1 MFRPPCLLGIGTVP
15 WFLRTLSFRKT
26 PGSLERTSVS
36 CFLFLEAAI
45 SDLPDRLLDPT
56 LQALS
61 PGWSGNGDA
70 GSGGGGKNPT
80 GASILISRP
89 TLSPITSTWYSSL
102 APVTFCL
109 CRSPDSH
116 LPSGSPQDPQTRRLS
131 HGCFREPCSREVLP
145 FSHLPNQFSFLPGA
159 LAPPPLFAC
168 V

>member
-1 MFRPPCLLGIGTVP
+1 MVPQNSVFSENSGVLGADIRLLFPLLRSCYFR
-15 WFLRTLSFRKT
+15 S
-26 PGSLERTSVS
+26 SV
-36 CFLFLEAAI
+36 
-45 SDLPDRLLDPT
+45 RLLDPT

-70 GSGGGGKNPT
+70 GSEGGGKNPT

-145 FSHLPNQFSFLPGA
+145 FSHLPNQSSFLPGA
-159 LAPPPLFAC
+159 LAPLPLFAC